1 MKGTNCE
8 KNDFAVITL
17 GGSRLFDLEEDGS
30 DHDFEAILTGE
41 TATKL
46 SDERFSKIQID
57 GNDYFCIPL
66 SAMLE
71 LGACASPLVVPT
83 YDKVCGGSNQTLMD
97 FWTSN
102 AVGLADIYPLATYR
116 RALAQV
122 ESYLTTPGLERT
134 YRIAVRLL
142 GMMWC
147 RYYTGDLL
155 SARQL
160 TDTWRARYFAAKRGE
175 LSAADILVW
184 YEQLNTPSIRRYF
197 ESEPV
202 NRTLHDEY
210 KGLINTILEG

>member
-1 MKGTNCE
+1 MEN
-8 KNDFAVITL
+8 FAITACC
-17 GGSRLFDLEEDGS
+17 GSRLFGLEEDGS
-30 DHDFEAILTGE
+30 DKDYIALVLPLGEAPVGMPVK
-41 TATKL
+41 A
-46 SDERFSKIQID
+46 SCD
-57 GNDYFCIPL
+57 GADYFCHRLDDMRNIV
-66 SAMLE
+66 
-71 LGACASPLVVPT
+71 ACASPLIAPS
-83 YDKVCGGSNQTLMD
+83 YDSVTGGSSQRLRE
-97 FWTSN
+97 FWTGN
-102 AVGLADIYPLATYR
+102 AAALAEIDPIATYLG
-116 RALAQV
+116 ALAQA

-175 LSAADILVW
+175 LSAADIWAW

-202 NRTLHDEY
+202 NRTLHEEY
-210 KGLINTILEG
+210 KRLINTILEG